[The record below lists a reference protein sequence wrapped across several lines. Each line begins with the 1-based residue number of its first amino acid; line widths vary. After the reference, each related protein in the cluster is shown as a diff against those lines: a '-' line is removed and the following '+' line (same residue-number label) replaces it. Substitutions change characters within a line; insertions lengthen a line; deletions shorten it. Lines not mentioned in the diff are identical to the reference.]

1 MDTDSGA
8 AFDIS
13 AASREG
19 TKKIIEK
26 ILSDARSEAQDIRS
40 YADNQVQ
47 ETLSNAMNESN
58 AKREDMLRK
67 GKQEALTE
75 KNRILSQARLDTRKR
90 ILEAKEREMNKA
102 LDGAMEIL
110 SDPKK
115 IPEYEAV
122 MSLVAH
128 EACTSI
134 GGGTLTVSTDATG
147 AEVLKGS
154 LSALQKDVE
163 KATGKKTT
171 IEISPDGK
179 PGVVV
184 TSAEGIV
191 VDNTFS
197 TRLERR
203 KREIRKGLAT
213 LMF

>member
-58 AKREDMLRK
+58 AKREEMLKK

-75 KNRILSQARLDTRKR
+75 KNRILSQARLDMRKR
-90 ILEAKEREMNKA
+90 ILEAKEREMNKV
-102 LDGAMEIL
+102 LEGAMDIL
-110 SDPKK
+110 SNPDA
-115 IPEYEAV
+115 IPDYEAV
-122 MSLVAH
+122 MGLLAR
-128 EACTSI
+128 EACISL
-134 GGGTLTVSTDATG
+134 GGGEMVIATDKAG
-147 AEVLKGS
+147 ASALEPIR
-154 LSALQKDVE
+154 SALQKDVQ
-163 KATGKKTT
+163 KATGKKTS
-171 IEISPDGK
+171 ISISLDGA

-184 TSAEGIV
+184 TSSDGIV

-203 KREIRKGLAT
+203 KREIRKGLADM
-213 LMF
+213 MF